1 MTISNM
7 FYGTTI
13 AAISTPPGKGGVAVI
28 RISGADALKIAEKI
42 FRPRGKTALD
52 KIPPRLQIYGDIIY
66 DSEQIDDGLITY
78 FPGPKSYTGEDVI
91 EISCHGGILVTKMVL
106 ESAFI
111 AGAVPAERG
120 EFTKRAFVNGKL
132 TLTETE
138 AISMLL
144 EAESTAQVKLSREK
158 SRTKLKAVTEE
169 IRGDLVST
177 LSSVFARID
186 YPDEDLGEMT
196 SGEVLESI
204 LGAKRK
210 VDELISTYK
219 TGKAVML
226 GVPTVICG
234 KPNVGK
240 STLYNLL
247 VGEDAA
253 IVTDI
258 PGTTRDVL
266 EKNVPLGNVMLKLY
280 DTAGIREGKI
290 DTVEAI
296 GIERSMEKIESA
308 ELVLA
313 LFDSNS
319 ELDCEDLKIVKSLN
333 NTSAVKIGILTKN
346 SESVNNTSQNSGNIC
361 TKTEKALLE
370 RGFEKVLKISAKERA
385 DDARMQLSKI
395 VESLFCDEKITI
407 GEDAIVSSAR
417 QYAALVRAADYL
429 STAADAIKIG
439 LPEDAVSS
447 DVELALGA
455 ISELDGR
462 AVSEE
467 VVSDI
472 FAKFCV
478 GK

>member
-1 MTISNM
+1 MTLSNM

-28 RISGADALKIAEKI
+28 RISGADAIKIAEKI
-42 FRPRGKTALD
+42 FRPRGKKAFE
-52 KIPPRLQIYGDIIY
+52 KIIPRMQIYGDILH
-66 DSEQIDDGLITY
+66 SEEQIDDGLLTY
-78 FPGPKSYTGEDVI
+78 FPAPNSYTGEDVI

-106 ESAFI
+106 ESAFV

-144 EAESTAQVKLSREK
+144 EAESAAQVKLSQEK
-158 SRTKLKAVTEE
+158 SRAKLKSATEE
-169 IRGDLVST
+169 IRADLVST

-196 SGEVLESI
+196 SGEVLASV
-204 LGAKRK
+204 LAAKSK
-210 VDELISTYK
+210 VEELISTYK

-296 GIERSMEKIESA
+296 GIKRSMERIETA
-308 ELVLA
+308 ELALA

-319 ELDCEDLKIVKSLN
+319 ELDSEDLKIIESLTK
-333 NTSAVKIGILTKN
+333 TSAVKIGILTKN
-346 SESVNNTSQNSGNIC
+346 AENVNNTSQNPEYTC
-361 TKTEKALLE
+361 TKNEKTLLE
-370 RGFEKVLKISAKERA
+370 MGFEKVLKISVKERA
-385 DDARMQLSKI
+385 DDARLQLSRI
-395 VESLFCDEKITI
+395 VEALFCDEKITI
-407 GEDAIVSSAR
+407 GEDAVVSSAR
-417 QYAALVRAADYL
+417 QYAALVKAANYL

-467 VVSDI
+467 IVSDI

>member
-7 FYGTTI
+7 FHGTTI

-28 RISGADALKIAEKI
+28 RISGDDALGIAKKI
-42 FRPRGKTALD
+42 FRPRGKISLE
-52 KIPPRLQIYGDIIY
+52 KIIPRIQIYGDILHLN
-66 DSEQIDDGLITY
+66 EQIDDGLLTY
-78 FPGPKSYTGEDVI
+78 FPAPNSYTGEDVV

-158 SRTKLKAVTEE
+158 SRTKLKAATEE

-204 LGAKRK
+204 LDAKRK
-210 VDELISTYK
+210 VDELLSTYK

-226 GVPTVICG
+226 GVSTVICG

-319 ELDCEDLKIVKSLN
+319 ELDCEDVRIVKALS
-333 NTSAVKIGILTKN
+333 NTSAVKIGILTKSGEN
-346 SESVNNTSQNSGNIC
+346 VNNSSPESDNISEKNEKQLLNS
-361 TKTEKALLE
+361 
-370 RGFEKVLKISAKERA
+370 GFEKVLRISAKERA
-385 DDARMQLSKI
+385 ADAKDQLSKI
-395 VESLFCDEKITI
+395 VDSLFCNEKITI
-407 GEDAIVSSAR
+407 GEDAVVSSAR

-455 ISELDGR
+455 VSELDGR

>member
-1 MTISNM
+1 MLA
-7 FYGTTI
+7 GKTI

-28 RISGADALKIAEKI
+28 RISGDEALGIAKKI
-42 FRPRGKTALD
+42 FRPRGNKTLD
-52 KIPPRLQIYGDIIY
+52 SITPRLQIYGDIIY
-66 DSEQIDDGLITY
+66 LGEQIDDGLLTY
-78 FPGPKSYTGEDVI
+78 FSAPNSYTGEDIV
-91 EISCHGGILVTKMVL
+91 EISCHGGILVTQSVL
-106 ESAFI
+106 ESAFV
-111 AGAVPAERG
+111 AGAIPAERG

-132 TLTETE
+132 SLTETE
-138 AISMLL
+138 AIGMLL
-144 EAESTAQVKLSREK
+144 EAESHAQIMLSREK
-158 SRTKLKAVTEE
+158 SRTKLKAATEK
-169 IRGDLVST
+169 IRGKMVSI

-186 YPDEDLGEMT
+186 YPDEDLGDMT
-196 SGEVLESI
+196 RDEI
-204 LGAKRK
+204 LAAVEAVKCDVEK
-210 VDELISTYK
+210 LISTYK
-219 TGKAVML
+219 TGRAVTI

-240 STLYNLL
+240 STLYNLI

-266 EKNVPLGNVMLKLY
+266 EKNIPIGNVLLKLY
-280 DTAGIREGKI
+280 DTAGIRDGEV

-296 GIERSMEKIESA
+296 GISRSMEKIESA
-308 ELVLA
+308 ELILV
-313 LFDSNS
+313 LFDSS
-319 ELDCEDLKIVKSLN
+319 SFDKEDEKILDAVSK
-333 NTSAVKIGILTKN
+333 NTAVKIAILTKSN
-346 SESVNNTSQNSGNIC
+346 ENENKSSQSYTI
-361 TKTEKALLE
+361 LE
-370 RGFEKVLKISAKERA
+370 DFEKKIEKSDFEKIIKISAKERKGEA
-385 DDARMQLSKI
+385 LGLLTEA
-395 VESLFCDEKITI
+395 VNSLFCDEKITI
-407 GEDAIVSSAR
+407 GEDAVISSAR
-417 QYAALVRAADYL
+417 QHAALMRARNFL
-429 STAADAIKIG
+429 STAADAIKLG